1 MLALRLCFV
10 CTPCVPVCP
19 RVEATGSVSHHASHQ
34 DHPDS
39 LLRAMWQES
48 RQGHQVSIPGLCA
61 RCLPGC
67 AANVRKG
74 CKAQS
79 SVPRGGG
86 LGGGGVRTPLHTCCH
101 PIAFPLVFVPRH
113 PRVPQAYPAPS
124 PSPRTFSAAHWHSRN
139 VYHLRDSAEQ
149 LEAADAPNLVKDG
162 YNPYASS
169 GYRDYTMTL

>member
-1 MLALRLCFV
+1 MRAIKIIRTRCCELCGKNRVKGIKFPFQV
-10 CTPCVPVCP
+10 FAHDACLDAQLTCV
-19 RVEATGSVSHHASHQ
+19 R
-34 DHPDS
+34 D
-39 LLRAMWQES
+39 
-48 RQGHQVSIPGLCA
+48 A
-61 RCLPGC
+61 RP
-67 AANVRKG
+67 
-74 CKAQS
+74 KAQFQG
-79 SVPRGGG
+79 VGGWGGG
-86 LGGGGVRTPLHTCCH
+86 GGGGGVRTPLHTCCH